1 MKRIL
6 VIDDYPDNVFFLQDR
21 LEREGYEVIKAYDG
35 GMGIQKA
42 FEEKPDLILLDVM
55 MPDISGFDVCK
66 KLSASEE
73 TNLIP
78 IILLTALTDAE
89 DIKTGLQA
97 GAFDY
102 IKKPFNKTELIARIS
117 SALRFSEMN
126 KLLVEIEKIKTYAAT
141 VVTANHEIK
150 QPLTLINLST
160 AAIRRE
166 IVKDEI
172 SSEMVLKRLDFI
184 ENAAKDILSVLEKLG
199 SIKKPVITPYVNNLN
214 IVDLKAESSS

>member
-166 IVKDEI
+166 IVKDEV

-184 ENAAKDILSVLEKLG
+184 ENAAKDILLVLEKLG

>member
-1 MKRIL
+1 
-6 VIDDYPDNVFFLQDR
+6 
-21 LEREGYEVIKAYDG
+21 
-35 GMGIQKA
+35 
-42 FEEKPDLILLDVM
+42 
-55 MPDISGFDVCK
+55 
-66 KLSASEE
+66 
-73 TNLIP
+73 
-78 IILLTALTDAE
+78 
-89 DIKTGLQA
+89 
-97 GAFDY
+97 
-102 IKKPFNKTELIARIS
+102 
-117 SALRFSEMN
+117 MN

-166 IVKDEI
+166 IVKDEV

-184 ENAAKDILSVLEKLG
+184 ENAAKDILLVLEKLG